1 MQLSPNEILCKEGE
15 FRNALYIVKKGVL
28 EGTSLHGHKKS
39 TYEPGSII
47 GEFSLVENGP
57 CTETI
62 TAIAESEIQTVSS
75 STLQETLTQEPTW
88 VGAIVNFLSKRSHVA
103 QRDLR
108 SHKKIKSLP
117 GLLYVLKNKSIAD
130 EGLVNLST
138 IQFKMT
144 NLLELSTDIL
154 QELLHILEDLDLLK
168 IQGDSIKIKSA
179 NVIELLYQAIL
190 HRATQKTTSPHILSL
205 TEQMV
210 LTAVIKAIQE
220 SNEPLQNGSFVVS
233 SQALVSVA
241 KKATHGMTL
250 TTRNVKPLL
259 DKNILQCSSGSTIDT
274 NTPIESVEQF
284 KGDFDYILDLMELN
298 RVYPLL
304 DKKLLS

>member
-62 TAIAESEIQTVSS
+62 TAIAESEIQTVSG

-88 VGAIVNFLSKRSHVA
+88 VGAIVNFLSKRTHVA

-117 GLLYVLKNKSIAD
+117 GLLYVLKNKSLAD
-130 EGLVNLST
+130 EGLINLST

-259 DKNILQCSSGSTIDT
+259 DKNILQCPSGSTIDT

>member
-88 VGAIVNFLSKRSHVA
+88 VGAIVNFLSKRTHVA

-117 GLLYVLKNKSIAD
+117 GLLYVLKNKSLAD
-130 EGLVNLST
+130 EGLINLST

>member
-62 TAIAESEIQTVSS
+62 TAIAESEIQTVSG

-88 VGAIVNFLSKRSHVA
+88 VGAIVNFLSKRTHVA

-117 GLLYVLKNKSIAD
+117 GLLYVLKNKSLAD
-130 EGLVNLST
+130 EGLINLST

-259 DKNILQCSSGSTIDT
+259 DKNILQCSSDSTIDT

-284 KGDFDYILDLMELN
+284 KGDFDHILDLMELN

>member
-57 CTETI
+57 CTETV
-62 TAIAESEIQTVSS
+62 TAIAESEIQMVSG
-75 STLQETLTQEPTW
+75 STLQETLMQEPTW
-88 VGAIVNFLSKRSHVA
+88 VGSIVNFLSKRTHVA
-103 QRDLR
+103 QHDLR

-117 GLLYVLKNKSIAD
+117 GLLYVLKNKSLAD

-154 QELLHILEDLDLLK
+154 QDLLHILEDLNLLK
-168 IQGDSIKIKSA
+168 IQGDTIKIKSV

-220 SNEPLQNGSFVVS
+220 SKEPLQNGSFIVS
-233 SQALVSVA
+233 SKALVSVA

-259 DKNILQCSSGSTIDT
+259 DKNILQCSSGSTIDA

-304 DKKLLS
+304 DKKLLG

>member
-28 EGTSLHGHKKS
+28 EGTSLHGHKKN

-88 VGAIVNFLSKRSHVA
+88 VGAIVNFLSKRTHVA

-117 GLLYVLKNKSIAD
+117 GLLYVLKNKSLAD
-130 EGLVNLST
+130 EGLINLST

-168 IQGDSIKIKSA
+168 IQGDSVKIKSA